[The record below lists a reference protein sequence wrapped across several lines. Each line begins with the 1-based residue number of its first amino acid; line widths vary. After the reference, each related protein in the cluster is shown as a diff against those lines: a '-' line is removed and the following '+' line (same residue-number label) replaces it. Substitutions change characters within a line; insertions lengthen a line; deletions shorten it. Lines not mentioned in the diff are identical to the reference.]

1 MDDLHSSS
9 QPTEDDDKLPLAI
22 REAVAQLR
30 AKFPDEVIPAL
41 HWNASYVATPL
52 VVDVELPGRGPV
64 DGVDVRKREPIVL
77 LFNRTSFPYIAPLV
91 YSDRKDFPKNKFP
104 HINVTARGT
113 PAWFCLHRGSIDT
126 WFAEHTVVDLVER
139 ARGWLRDA
147 ARNRLVPAGDGFEP
161 TRAANTLGTFHY
173 ATSDNIDGILKHWT
187 EQSGAGGYSVIS
199 FELLDD
205 ESMAEIGASGYSVRQ
220 ISAVS
225 TDAYEGQKSLALALN
240 VLAKKPE
247 YKGLFQRRLFGL
259 LLWADENEVSSEHFG
274 ELPQTLGEFEAWAEN
289 RGLPIRGAL
298 ADYLANDL
306 HIFAGVPI
314 ILAVRRPQAILGT
327 DSDIEL
333 LNFLVL
339 AGGDHWP
346 KEGAWD
352 PAASVDLS
360 DHRTPLT
367 PAFAQRIS
375 AIPVDGTAEPT
386 VVFGAGALGSK
397 VTSHLVRGGS
407 VAVKI
412 VDNAKI
418 SPHNLVRHALGGRA
432 IGLSK
437 AESLKD
443 ELLKL
448 YPGLT
453 DLPIEA
459 MNTSVLPC
467 LSAAGFFDG
476 YANLVDMTASNIVF
490 NALRD
495 ANLPET
501 IRVHRAEIADHGRL
515 GFLSVEGAAR
525 NPRLDDLQTLMFD
538 SAIEDFA
545 VSAWLN
551 EVKTTRDDRVGS
563 GGLEDIQIGLSCS
576 SATMRLADEVVSF
589 HAAAVTRRLRPYL
602 ANDGRSHSQG
612 AIYRSFLSENGDSQA
627 GTRTYAPTVIID
639 AGSSWEIRIAA
650 AAAKQMSEH
659 MRRNSPRETG
669 GILVGRIG
677 ATTKTIYVTRLIP
690 APPDSRGTPYVF
702 TRGTEQLPE
711 ALDYIDRRTGG
722 LLTYVGEWH
731 SHPMGGSD
739 LSDTDKEAVINLRA
753 ILDPAGLPTLV
764 TIVTPDGIH
773 PHLFEPASPPLVVEH
788 RKTGLFRI
796 VRASLRWRLRPGSR

>member
-9 QPTEDDDKLPLAI
+9 QPAEDDDKLPPAI

-30 AKFPDEVIPAL
+30 AKFPDEVVPAL

-52 VVDVELPGRGPV
+52 MVDVELPGRGPV
-64 DGVDVRKREPIVL
+64 DGVDVRKREPIML

-161 TRAANTLGTFHY
+161 TRAANKLGTFHY
-173 ATSDNIDGILKHWT
+173 AASDNIDGILKHWA
-187 EQSGAGGYSVIS
+187 EQSGTGGYSVIS

-225 TDAYEGQKSLALALN
+225 ADAYEGQKSLALAFN
-240 VLAKKPE
+240 ILAKKPE
-247 YKGLFQRRLFGL
+247 YKGLFQRHLFGL
-259 LLWADENEVSSEHFG
+259 LLWAAENEVSNEHFG

-289 RGLPIRGAL
+289 RGLPIRRAL

-314 ILAVRRPQAILGT
+314 ILAVRRPQAVLGT
-327 DSDIEL
+327 DSDVEL

-346 KEGAWD
+346 KESAWD

-367 PAFAQRIS
+367 PAFAQRVS
-375 AIPVDGTAEPT
+375 AIPANGTAEPT
-386 VVFGAGALGSK
+386 IVFGAGALGSK
-397 VTSHLVRGGS
+397 VTSHLIRGGS

-437 AESLKD
+437 AEALKD

-448 YPGLT
+448 YPGQT

-459 MNTSVLPC
+459 MNASVLPC

-501 IRVHRAEIADHGRL
+501 IRVHRAEIADRGRL

-538 SAIEDFA
+538 SAIEDSA
-545 VSAWLN
+545 VNAWLN
-551 EVKTTRDDRVGS
+551 EVKATRDDRVGS

-602 ANDGRSHSQG
+602 ANDGRSRSQG
-612 AIYRSFLSENGDSQA
+612 AIYRSFLSEDGDSQA
-627 GTRTYAPTVIID
+627 WTRTYAPTVVVD
-639 AGSSWEIRIAA
+639 AGSGWEIRIAA
-650 AAAKQMSEH
+650 AAAGQMSEH
-659 MRRNSPRETG
+659 MHRHSPSETG

-677 ATTKTIYVTRLIP
+677 SMKKTIYVTRLVP

-711 ALDYIDRRTGG
+711 ALDHVDRRTGG

-773 PHLFEPASPPLVVEH
+773 PHLFEPTSPPLVVKH
-788 RKTGLFRI
+788 RKTGLFGM
-796 VRASLRWRLRPGSR
+796 VRASLRWRLRSGG

>member
-1 MDDLHSSS
+1 MGDLHSSS
-9 QPTEDDDKLPLAI
+9 QSVEDEDKLPPAI
-22 REAVAQLR
+22 GAAVAQLR
-30 AKFPDEVIPAL
+30 AGFPGEAIPAL

-52 VVDVELPGRGPV
+52 TVDVELPGRGPV
-64 DGVDVRKREPIVL
+64 GGVDVRKREPIVL
-77 LFNRTSFPYIAPLV
+77 LFNRESFPYIAPIV

-126 WFAEHTVVDLVER
+126 WFAEHTVVDLVQR

-147 ARNRLVPAGDGFEP
+147 ARNRLVPEGDGFEP
-161 TRAANTLGTFHY
+161 TRAADRLGTFVY
-173 ATSDNIDGILKHWT
+173 APSDNIGGILGHWT
-187 EQSGAGGYSVIS
+187 EQGGTAGYSVVS

-220 ISAVS
+220 VSAVA
-225 TDAYEGQKSLALALN
+225 TDAYEGQKSLALAFNL
-240 VLAKKPE
+240 LAKKPE

-259 LLWADENEVSSEHFG
+259 LVWAAENEVSSEHFG
-274 ELPQTLGEFEAWAEN
+274 ELPQTLGELQAWGEN
-289 RGLPIRGAL
+289 HGLPLGRAL

-314 ILAVRRPQAILGT
+314 MLAIRRPQQVLGT
-327 DSDIEL
+327 DSDLEL

-346 KEGAWD
+346 EDDTWN
-352 PAASVDLS
+352 PAASVYLS
-360 DHRTPLT
+360 DHRAPLT
-367 PAFAQRIS
+367 PAFAQQIS
-375 AIPVDGTAEPT
+375 AIPADGAAEPT
-386 VVFGAGALGSK
+386 IVFGAGALGSK

-407 VAVKI
+407 VSIRI

-418 SPHNLVRHALGGRA
+418 SPHNLVRHVLGGRA

-437 AESLKD
+437 AEALKD

-448 YPGLT
+448 YPGEA

-459 MNTSVLPC
+459 KNASVLPC
-467 LSAAGFFDG
+467 LRDAGFFDG

-495 ANLPET
+495 ADLPDT
-501 IRVHRAEIADHGRL
+501 IRVHRAEIADRGRL
-515 GFLSVEGAAR
+515 GLLSIEGAAR

-538 SAIEDFA
+538 SAIEDSA

-551 EVKTTRDDRVGS
+551 EVKTTRDRVGS

-589 HAAAVTRRLRPYL
+589 HAAAMTRRLRPYL
-602 ANDGRSHSQG
+602 AKDGRSRARG
-612 AIYRSFLSENGDSQA
+612 AVYTSFLGEDGDSQA
-627 GTRTYAPTVIID
+627 STRTYAPTVVID
-639 AGSSWEIRIAA
+639 AGCGWEIRIAA
-650 AAAKQMSEH
+650 AAAEEISEH
-659 MRRNSPRETG
+659 MSRHSPSETG

-677 ATTKTIYVTRLIP
+677 VTKKIIYVTRLVP

-711 ALDYIDRRTGG
+711 ALDRVRSRTGG
-722 LLTYVGEWH
+722 LLTYIGEWH
-731 SHPMGGSD
+731 THPMGGSD
-739 LSDTDKEAVINLRA
+739 LSDTDKHAVISLRS
-753 ILDPAGLPTLV
+753 ILDHVGLPTLV
-764 TIVTPDGIH
+764 TIVTPDEIR
-773 PHLFEPASPPLVVEH
+773 PHLFEPTSPPVTVDPPRRRLV
-788 RKTGLFRI
+788 GFI
-796 VRASLRWRLRPGSR
+796 RATFGWKLR